1 MFIVKQGVVVHR
13 IGDCLSPQRY
23 LVFIMFINQ
32 KGLFIAFINQKGVL
46 NPVIV
51 KLHQKVYFMLW
62 LQVHQ
67 TKMIQESTVA
77 SYIKYFKFEFR
88 IDYFMGLGL
97 IFKELA
103 KLAYFQKGLIIK
115 RVIKSIES
123 VSRRY

>member
-1 MFIVKQGVVVHR
+1 
-13 IGDCLSPQRY
+13 
-23 LVFIMFINQ
+23 MFINQ
-32 KGLFIAFINQKGVL
+32 KGWFIAFINQKGVL

-77 SYIKYFKFEFR
+77 SYIKYFKFEVR